1 MRAGR
6 YSRYSVTQHTIR
18 TNRNADSLNFNRTTV
33 APTIMK
39 LKFSTGIFRLAAAS
53 LVVTGGGSVMAQEVA
68 PDIELPEIA
77 LDDRELFEPL
87 QLEERPGED
96 LAQDDSQDNLE
107 EGFEDNGEYESED
120 ESSFETGFAPA
131 EVVETP
137 LEELQRNFF
146 LYKEALE
153 NENNAEADTY
163 AKRVVELSIEIFGID
178 SLDSARALTNLGIAQ
193 HRNEEYESA
202 QLNYSAAIDIIER
215 TEDRLNANLINPLKG
230 LGAAQLAAGRPN
242 EAIESFDRAV
252 HVSHVNEGPHN
263 LMQVEVLQSLSET
276 YLGVGEPSMAEKIQ
290 DHVFQLQ
297 ARDVD
302 LKSVDI
308 LPVLENQALWQHR
321 LQLFEKERY
330 TWRKV
335 IDVIED
341 HYGKDDLRLIPPLT
355 QLGRSHLFV
364 GTTDMSFHQPTSITS
379 GEIYLKRALRIAENN
394 PDSTWRTRE
403 EAMLAL
409 GDFYIMSGK
418 PNRARG
424 IYEDAWQLLSVD
436 EERLENRRDHLES
449 LIVLQRINPPKYVG
463 IDGEV
468 RSQLPGEN
476 FEVGTI
482 VYDYTVNTRG
492 FTADIA
498 LSEATPPGF
507 TAMEQAV
514 LRNLRGMIHRPR
526 LDDGTP
532 VTTEGLTYTHKFFYR
547 ASDLPATAEPGD
559 VAATT
564 TN

>member
-1 MRAGR
+1 
-6 YSRYSVTQHTIR
+6 
-18 TNRNADSLNFNRTTV
+18 
-33 APTIMK
+33 MK
-39 LKFSTGIFRLAAAS
+39 SKASTRIFRLAAAS
-53 LVVTGGGSVMAQEVA
+53 LVIVGGSGVAAQEPA
-68 PDIELPEIA
+68 PEIELPEIT
-77 LDDRELFEPL
+77 LDDSGVYELPR
-87 QLEERPGED
+87 LEDRPDRD
-96 LAQDDSQDNLE
+96 LLRGDTQDSLDDNFDDDSE
-107 EGFEDNGEYESED
+107 REPGD
-120 ESSFETGFAPA
+120 ELPFETGFAPA

-153 NENNAEADTY
+153 NDAFAEADTY

-193 HRNEEYESA
+193 HRNEEYEAA

-215 TEDRLNANLINPLKG
+215 TEDRLNANLVNPLKG
-230 LGAAQLAAGRPN
+230 LGAAQLAAGRPD

-263 LMQVEVLQSLSET
+263 LMQVEILQSLSET
-276 YLGVGEPSMAEKIQ
+276 YLSVGEPAMAEKIQ

-302 LKSVDI
+302 LRSVDI
-308 LPVLENQALWQHR
+308 LPALENQALWQHR

-355 QLGRSHLFV
+355 RLGRSHLFV

-436 EERLENRRDHLES
+436 EERLSNRRDHLES
-449 LIVLQRINPPKYVG
+449 LIVLQSINPPKYVG

-476 FEVGTI
+476 FEEGKI
-482 VYDYTVNTRG
+482 VYDYAVNTRG
-492 FTADIA
+492 FTANIA
-498 LSEATPPGF
+498 LAEATPPGF

-514 LRNLRGMIHRPR
+514 LRNLRAMIHRPR

-547 ASDLPATAEPGD
+547 ASDLPATDEPSD
-559 VAATT
+559 VAAT
-564 TN
+564 N

>member
-1 MRAGR
+1 
-6 YSRYSVTQHTIR
+6 
-18 TNRNADSLNFNRTTV
+18 
-33 APTIMK
+33 
-39 LKFSTGIFRLAAAS
+39 
-53 LVVTGGGSVMAQEVA
+53 MAQEPA
-68 PDIELPEIA
+68 PDIALPEIT
-77 LDDRELFEPL
+77 LDNGELYEPP
-87 QLEERPGED
+87 QLEERP
-96 LAQDDSQDNLE
+96 AE
-107 EGFEDNGEYESED
+107 ELSPNDPEDNPEDVPHGSSED
-120 ESSFETGFAPA
+120 ESGNEPVFETGFAPA

-146 LYKEALE
+146 LYKEALD
-153 NENNAEADTY
+153 NDANAEADAY

-193 HRNEEYESA
+193 HHNEEYEA
-202 QLNYSAAIDIIER
+202 ALLNYSAAIDIIER
-215 TEDRLNANLINPLKG
+215 TEDRLNANLVNPLKG
-230 LGAAQLAAGRPN
+230 LGAAQLAAGRPD

-276 YLGVGEPSMAEKIQ
+276 YLAVGEPGMAETIQ

-302 LKSVDI
+302 FGSVDI
-308 LPVLENQALWQHR
+308 LPVLENQALWQNR
-321 LQLFEKERY
+321 LQLYEKERY

-341 HYGKDDLRLIPPLT
+341 HYGKEDLRLIPPLT
-355 QLGRSHLFV
+355 KLGRSHLFV
-364 GTTDMSFHQPTSITS
+364 GASDMSFHQPTSIST
-379 GEIYLKRALRIAENN
+379 GEIYLKRALRIAEGN

-449 LIVLQRINPPKYVG
+449 LIVLQKINPPKYVG

-476 FEVGTI
+476 YEVGTI

-492 FTADIA
+492 FTADIE
-498 LSEATPPGF
+498 LSEATPSGF
-507 TAMEQAV
+507 DAMEQAV
-514 LRNLRGMIHRPR
+514 LRDLRAMIHRPR
-526 LDDGTP
+526 LDNGTP

-547 ASDLPATAEPGD
+547 ASDLPSTVEPSD
-559 VAATT
+559 VAAT
-564 TN
+564 N